1 MKRILRSKVATPTTE
16 AGEGTAAAAAAAASN
31 EKKKK
36 ARKNVTQGTLTNMPT
51 PTEAG
56 EGTAAVAAA
65 NEEEMEQRR
74 KVSVRAKLL
83 PLSQR

>member
-1 MKRILRSKVATPTTE
+1 
-16 AGEGTAAAAAAAASN
+16 
-31 EKKKK
+31 
-36 ARKNVTQGTLTNMPT
+36 MPT

>member
-36 ARKNVTQGTLTNMPT
+36 ARKVSNAQNCYLHN
-51 PTEAG
+51 
-56 EGTAAVAAA
+56 
-65 NEEEMEQRR
+65 QR
-74 KVSVRAKLL
+74 
-83 PLSQR
+83 